1 VGVRCLRKV
10 FLYLKLIAKSKA
22 RCNKIPPT
30 FSKIVTA
37 NKKREMRYLTLF
49 VFHLLISS
57 LSAQNYPNLEQSSL
71 INQEKNNQILKPG
84 LEYSYSYRIFD
95 NKTQQR
101 LYLEIGTEAEWNL
114 VEIKDSANMIEKLN
128 MLVIKPKVFKKTNK
142 RQTEI
147 IYSYTPDWQKF
158 SSTGGIENK
167 NNFWLHPP
175 RTDYFK
181 ILEICPFPY
190 VKFPLHIGKE
200 WNDENKVSSTWSD
213 LRWLEW
219 KGNLNLKFN
228 YKIVG
233 KKQIKTKLQS
243 YDCWVIESSTISQE
257 NRSRLVSYF
266 NENAGFVK
274 MEYKT
279 INNLTIEFELDNI
292 EKFNSEIQLE
302 QYIAEKMSYW
312 R

>member
-1 VGVRCLRKV
+1 
-10 FLYLKLIAKSKA
+10 
-22 RCNKIPPT
+22 
-30 FSKIVTA
+30 
-37 NKKREMRYLTLF
+37 MRSFILF
-49 VFHLLISS
+49 VFQLLICN
-57 LSAQNYPNLEQSSL
+57 LSAQNYPNLKQSSL
-71 INQEKNNQILKPG
+71 INPEKNNQILKPG
-84 LEYSYSYRIFD
+84 LEYSYNYRIFN

-101 LYLEIGTEAEWNL
+101 LYLEFGTEEKWKL
-114 VEIKDSANMIEKLN
+114 VEIKDSVDLIEKIN
-128 MLVIKPKVFKKTNK
+128 MLVIKQKTFKKTNK

-147 IYSYTPDWQKF
+147 IYSFSPDWHKF
-158 SSTGGIENK
+158 SSTGGIENI

-190 VKFPLHIGKE
+190 VKFPLFLGQE
-200 WNDENKVSSTWSD
+200 WNDENKVSSSWSD

-233 KKQIKTKLQS
+233 KKQIKTKIQN
-243 YDCWVIESSTISQE
+243 YDCWVIEGSTISQK
-257 NRSRLVSYF
+257 NSSKLVSYF

-274 MEYKT
+274 MEFIT

-292 EKFNSEIQLE
+292 KEFNSEIQLE
-302 QYIAEKMSYW
+302 QYIAEKMNYW
-312 R
+312 Q